1 MRKNQSKKRQYKRL
15 FYSVSALAAK
25 NAAGNAASATLQ
37 IKGDANGQYAVKYI
51 RADFLLQ
58 AYDGS
63 CYLDIAS
70 VGFAG

>member
-1 MRKNQSKKRQYKRL
+1 MKKSKQKRQYKRL
-15 FYSVSALAAK
+15 FFSVSALAAK
-25 NAAGNAASATLQ
+25 NAASNAASATLQ
-37 IKGDANGQYAVKYI
+37 LKADANGQYAVKYI